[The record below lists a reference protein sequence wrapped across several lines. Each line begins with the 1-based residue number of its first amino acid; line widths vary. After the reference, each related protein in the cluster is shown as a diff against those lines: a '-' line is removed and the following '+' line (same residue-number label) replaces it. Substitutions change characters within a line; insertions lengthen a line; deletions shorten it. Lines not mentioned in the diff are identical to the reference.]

1 MKISLSKVTITKEM
15 KDAVLKVMDS
25 GRFIKGPV
33 LEEFESK
40 FSNYCGAKYG
50 VGVSSG
56 TAAIYLALR
65 ALDINAGDEVIVPSM
80 SFIAS
85 ASPILMLGAIPK
97 FVDTDES
104 YCMDIVDFKKK
115 VSNKTKAVICV
126 HLYGQ
131 MCDMDAIMAA
141 KNQHGFKL
149 IEDCAQV
156 HGGEYK
162 GKKAGSFGD
171 ISAFSFFPSKNM
183 TVCGD
188 GGMAITSDA
197 ALYEKLKML
206 RDHGRTDK
214 YLHRILSM
222 NFRMSEIS
230 AAIGIEQLKHL
241 DEWIARRREI
251 AHAYNSLLSGNLI
264 KPREFENRKHAYHL
278 YVIRTKNR
286 DALKEHLAKND
297 IASDVHY
304 PVPIHL
310 QPIFAEYNT
319 VQLKNTEHFA
329 KEILSLPIYP
339 GLTESEISQVS
350 DKINSFK
357 ANN

>member
-1 MKISLSKVTITKEM
+1 MKIPLSKVTITKEM
-15 KDAVLKVMDS
+15 KDAVLKIMDS

-50 VGVSSG
+50 IGVSSG

-65 ALDINAGDEVIVPSM
+65 ALDVKQGDEVIVPSM

-85 ASPILMLGAIPK
+85 ASPILMLGATPK
-97 FVDTDES
+97 FVDVDES
-104 YCMDIVDFKKK
+104 YCMDMADLKKK
-115 VSNKTKAVICV
+115 VSGKTKAVICV

-131 MCDMDAIMAA
+131 MCDMDTIMAL
-141 KNQHGFKL
+141 KKQHGFKL
-149 IEDCAQV
+149 IEDCAQA
-156 HGGEYK
+156 HGAEYK
-162 GKKAGSFGD
+162 GRKAGSFGD

-188 GGMAITSDA
+188 GGMAITSDQSLA
-197 ALYEKLKML
+197 EKLKML

-214 YLHRILSM
+214 YLHRMLSM

-241 DEWIARRREI
+241 DEWDSKRREI
-251 AHAYNSLLSGNLI
+251 AKVYNSLLSGGLI
-264 KPREFENRKHAYHL
+264 KPREFENRKHVYHL

-286 DALKEHLAKND
+286 DALKEYLAKND

-310 QPIFAEYNT
+310 QPIFSNYTA
-319 VQLKNTEHFA
+319 QLKNTEQFA

-339 GLTESEISQVS
+339 VITESEIRKVS
-350 DKINSFK
+350 EKVNEFMKIQK
-357 ANN
+357 